1 MGTKRPATAGWITGS
16 LEILVTY
23 PLEFVKTQLQ
33 LQQQASA
40 MYAGA
45 DRYRGAS
52 DCFFRTLRE
61 RGPLGLYRGGS
72 AWIIFAGPRSATR
85 FTTFEACMGTARRHG
100 LQPSAGLDMACGL
113 TAGLVQAVVT
123 DTANQCIQIKMVHDQ
138 SPRGPHRYRGFVHA
152 VRCIYADEGF
162 VRGFYAGIVPAV
174 AKGATTN
181 CLRFL
186 GFGVLTREMRRWQPA
201 EQANQPLPVHQTML
215 AGGVAGAVSAVLT
228 QPIDTVKANMMG
240 LEARAFSSTWGC
252 VRQLVAAGGVRALFQ
267 GVGPRAAKVF
277 LEVGLQFTLF
287 EKVGLA
293 LDRLL
298 DGR

>member
-1 MGTKRPATAGWITGS
+1 MNTNHPATAGWITGS
-16 LEILVTY
+16 LEIVVTY
-23 PLEFVKTQLQ
+23 PLEYVKTQLQ

-40 MYAGA
+40 LYAGA
-45 DRYRGAS
+45 DRYRGAA
-52 DCFFRTLRE
+52 DCFTRTLRE

-85 FTTFEACMGTARRHG
+85 FAVFDACMGTARRRG
-100 LQPSAGLDMACGL
+100 LQPSAALDMACGL
-113 TAGLVQAVVT
+113 AAGLVQAVVT

-138 SPRGPHRYRGFVHA
+138 SPRGPQRYRGFVHA
-152 VRCIYADEGF
+152 VRCIHAEEGI
-162 VRGFYAGIVPAV
+162 VRGFYAGIVPAI

-186 GFGVLTREMRRWQPA
+186 GFGVITREMRRLQPA
-201 EQANQPLPVHQTML
+201 ERAGQPLAAHQTML
-215 AGGVAGAVSAVLT
+215 AGGVAGAISAVLT

-252 VRQLVAAGGVRALFQ
+252 ARQLVAAGGARALFQ
-267 GVGPRAAKVF
+267 GVGPRAVKVF

-287 EKVGLA
+287 ERVGGA

-298 DGR
+298 DAG